1 MSTIKKTIFAILAL
15 VVALVATACSSDAT
29 AKDWTDEV
37 IKAGFSDPVV
47 ITDDTEKIVLAATG
61 GNCRLRFVGDKEP
74 SRLYV
79 TVPGS
84 PMREED
90 SYVGDPSLSLLRR
103 DKRFADCFS
112 EEKQS

>member
-1 MSTIKKTIFAILAL
+1 MSAFEKIVAILSILVAAL
-15 VVALVATACSSDAT
+15 GATACSSDAT

-61 GNCRLRFVGDKEP
+61 GNCRLRFVGDKGP